1 MLKIPEKIEKV
12 LDKLCQNGFEAYIV
26 GGCVRDMLM
35 GKTPHDFDV
44 TTSAKPEEVISIFE
58 KTVPTGIKH
67 GTVTVIIDKTPVEV
81 TTFRT
86 ETSYT
91 DHRRPD
97 GVKFVS
103 SLKEDLA
110 RRDFTVNAM
119 AYNKKSGIQDFFGGK
134 EDLENKTL
142 RAVGDP
148 DIRFNE
154 DALRIF
160 RLFRFAS
167 VLEFECEQNTLN
179 SALKCAHLLEN
190 ISRERIMTEL
200 SKAVMGDNLKALSP
214 LIECKALEF
223 LGVKKR
229 PDFDILSKIIKK
241 NNLRLTAFLFLSSA
255 DTVSALKLLKA
266 SNKQTDYAL
275 KFTKLCNFSNTDKR
289 SEIKLMLSVA
299 GEEILN
305 DYFSFCEAK
314 GMDMSF
320 QKETVSDVLDKGEPY
335 LISHLKING
344 DNLRKMGFEGPQIG
358 EILNKLMS
366 FVLEHPE
373 LNNKQ
378 DLKREILRL

>member
-1 MLKIPEKIEKV
+1 
-12 LDKLCQNGFEAYIV
+12 
-26 GGCVRDMLM
+26 
-35 GKTPHDFDV
+35 
-44 TTSAKPEEVISIFE
+44 
-58 KTVPTGIKH
+58 
-67 GTVTVIIDKTPVEV
+67 
-81 TTFRT
+81 
-86 ETSYT
+86 
-91 DHRRPD
+91 
-97 GVKFVS
+97 
-103 SLKEDLA
+103 
-110 RRDFTVNAM
+110 
-119 AYNKKSGIQDFFGGK
+119 
-134 EDLENKTL
+134 
-142 RAVGDP
+142 
-148 DIRFNE
+148 
-154 DALRIF
+154 
-160 RLFRFAS
+160 
-167 VLEFECEQNTLN
+167 
-179 SALKCAHLLEN
+179 
-190 ISRERIMTEL
+190 
-200 SKAVMGDNLKALSP
+200 GDNLKALSP

>member
-1 MLKIPEKIEKV
+1 MLKIPPKIEKV

-58 KTVPTGIKH
+58 KTIPTGIKH
-67 GTVTVIIDKTPVEV
+67 GTVTVISDGIPVEV

-119 AYNKKSGIQDFFGGK
+119 AYNKKSGLQDFFGGK
-134 EDLENKTL
+134 ADLENKIL
-142 RAVGDP
+142 RAVSDP

-167 VLEFECEQNTLN
+167 VLRFECEENTLN

-223 LGVKKR
+223 LGLKKC
-229 PDFDILSKIIKK
+229 PDFDVLSKIIQKPD
-241 NNLRLTAFLFLSSA
+241 LRLTAFLFLSSTDA
-255 DTVSALKLLKA
+255 VSALKLLKA

-314 GMDMSF
+314 GIDMSF
-320 QKETVSDVLDKGEPY
+320 QKETVSDVIGKGEPY

-344 DNLRKMGFEGPQIG
+344 DNLRKMGFEGPLIG
-358 EILNKLMS
+358 EILNKLMCL
-366 FVLEHPE
+366 VLEHPE

-378 DLKREILRL
+378 DLKCEISRL